1 MQCGALLFTTLPHTS
16 TPLFDILAGLCP
28 FVFLAVVMQGAEV
41 LNKIEQHRVT
51 KDNGVKSTPHFRLSA
66 MEQQPAVETSPAQPS
81 ILVQYYTTIR
91 WLIIIDFVAV
101 MFILIATDPKWLP
114 FQVLSAAL
122 RYVYRLIEFLV
133 CVILCAPIDV
143 VHNRALLCTTAT
155 CQPSMCTTATC
166 QQPVDRCGG
175 KRCVYRFAWRPVV
188 AGALACSSLGVLCD
202 IVACIIQGGHCL
214 IPKVCFYSRIVTT
227 TKSCQCK

>member
-41 LNKIEQHRVT
+41 LNKTEQRRVT
-51 KDNGVKSTPHFRLSA
+51 KDSDIKPTPHFRLSA
-66 MEQQPAVETSPAQPS
+66 MEQQPAAETSPTQPS

-114 FQVLSAAL
+114 FQVLSAGL

-133 CVILCAPIDV
+133 CIILCA
-143 VHNRALLCTTAT
+143 
-155 CQPSMCTTATC
+155 
-166 QQPVDRCGG
+166 PVDRCGG
-175 KRCVYRFAWRPVV
+175 NRCVYRFAWRPVV

-202 IVACIIQGGHCL
+202 IVACIIQGGH
-214 IPKVCFYSRIVTT
+214 
-227 TKSCQCK
+227 